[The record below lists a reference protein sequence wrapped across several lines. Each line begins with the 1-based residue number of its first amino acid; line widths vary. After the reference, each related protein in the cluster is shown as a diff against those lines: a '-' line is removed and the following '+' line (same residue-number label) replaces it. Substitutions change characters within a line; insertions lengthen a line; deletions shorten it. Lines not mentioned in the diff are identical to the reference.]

1 MIKLNN
7 LNKFYNKHSR
17 NEIHVVN
24 NISLEF
30 PKTGLVCLLGPSGS
44 GKTTLLNVIGGLD
57 SVDNGVI
64 EIDGKTITRYNDRV
78 WNYYRNKKFGYI
90 FQNYLLLQ
98 DLTVYQN
105 LELCIKAFNLSK
117 LEMEERISYA
127 LKAVGMERFKNR
139 KPTELSGG
147 QQQRVSIA
155 RALIK
160 SPEVYIADE
169 PTGNIDESNTT
180 QIMNILKKISQ
191 NSLIILVTHERRL
204 AEFYGDRIIEL
215 KDGTIVL
222 DYLNKSSSSLDRYD
236 DNNIYLQDYNNE
248 QSLIKD
254 VDVNYFYKD
263 QDNNNKLKLDII
275 FRNNTF
281 YIHNASESINIKFL
295 DSKSEIKVIDSKTPV
310 FKVEDAIKTEFDLP
324 KLDDEGKRNLN
335 LKLNHIFKLAY
346 DNIRNLKVI
355 QKILIFMFF
364 MASILITYGITSY
377 NSSNY
382 VPEESFLNYDRDLVK
397 INDPEFKTF
406 ADIELLKTELGV
418 DYFLNNYNYINI
430 ERVYVD
436 SFYQRNSYLYF
447 NGASIFPIKEN
458 AKPVMGRLPETPY
471 EVVVDKSLLD
481 KIIQGKDAKSF
492 GLKTYEQFLDLV
504 YSTRFGDYTIVGI
517 VDNDNPVFYIT
528 EEGYKFIAIN
538 KTISLSNFWLGRYF
552 FLYEDNDITNFE
564 LFDEE
569 REKPEE
575 LKDLEIKT
583 DEILVS
589 SALYSRNGRQK
600 TLEIN
605 GFVFDIIGIYDY
617 RSLSDESIYIKKN
630 QLDRVY
636 EINLLG
642 NRPVY
647 YISDDIENDLTS
659 LKANFYD
666 AYHVYDID
674 YQTNMI
680 LDKDTTALFY
690 SMIVGLF
697 TLVFLYFIM
706 RSSVISRSYSI
717 GVLRALGVSRWNV
730 IGIFVFEVILI
741 TLLSSF
747 IGVTLFSIITIQINS
762 ISSLFYYPWYVPLF
776 TFLMILIFNI
786 LIGILPVLPYL
797 RKTPSQILSRFD
809 M

>member
-1 MIKLNN
+1 
-7 LNKFYNKHSR
+7 
-17 NEIHVVN
+17 
-24 NISLEF
+24 
-30 PKTGLVCLLGPSGS
+30 
-44 GKTTLLNVIGGLD
+44 
-57 SVDNGVI
+57 
-64 EIDGKTITRYNDRV
+64 
-78 WNYYRNKKFGYI
+78 
-90 FQNYLLLQ
+90 
-98 DLTVYQN
+98 
-105 LELCIKAFNLSK
+105 
-117 LEMEERISYA
+117 
-127 LKAVGMERFKNR
+127 
-139 KPTELSGG
+139 
-147 QQQRVSIA
+147 
-155 RALIK
+155 
-160 SPEVYIADE
+160 
-169 PTGNIDESNTT
+169 
-180 QIMNILKKISQ
+180 
-191 NSLIILVTHERRL
+191 
-204 AEFYGDRIIEL
+204 
-215 KDGTIVL
+215 
-222 DYLNKSSSSLDRYD
+222 
-236 DNNIYLQDYNNE
+236 
-248 QSLIKD
+248 
-254 VDVNYFYKD
+254 
-263 QDNNNKLKLDII
+263 
-275 FRNNTF
+275 
-281 YIHNASESINIKFL
+281 
-295 DSKSEIKVIDSKTPV
+295 
-310 FKVEDAIKTEFDLP
+310 
-324 KLDDEGKRNLN
+324 
-335 LKLNHIFKLAY
+335 
-346 DNIRNLKVI
+346 
-355 QKILIFMFF
+355 
-364 MASILITYGITSY
+364 
-377 NSSNY
+377 
-382 VPEESFLNYDRDLVK
+382 
-397 INDPEFKTF
+397 
-406 ADIELLKTELGV
+406 
-418 DYFLNNYNYINI
+418 
-430 ERVYVD
+430 
-436 SFYQRNSYLYF
+436 
-447 NGASIFPIKEN
+447 
-458 AKPVMGRLPETPY
+458 
-471 EVVVDKSLLD
+471 
-481 KIIQGKDAKSF
+481 
-492 GLKTYEQFLDLV
+492 
-504 YSTRFGDYTIVGI
+504 
-517 VDNDNPVFYIT
+517 
-528 EEGYKFIAIN
+528 AIN